1 MAINILNC
9 DGFQWDDGNID
20 KNWQKHKV
28 KYTECEEVFFNQ
40 PLMVIDDNKHS
51 KYEKRY
57 FVLGQTDVDRKLFI
71 AFTIRE
77 KKIRI
82 ISARDINKKERRIY
96 YEKIKKDSNL

>member
-1 MAINILNC
+1 
-9 DGFQWDDGNID
+9 
-20 KNWQKHKV
+20 
-28 KYTECEEVFFNQ
+28 
-40 PLMVIDDNKHS
+40 MVIDDNKHS